1 MTQSVQKQSTDR
13 SDLIKE
19 ANRLLEDTREA
30 NRRFLADIKSLI
42 DGVKDKLMEAGK
54 EVDRL
59 DREFAQL
66 EREAVDK
73 IDEAMLDFIAEDEEE
88 IEE

>member
-1 MTQSVQKQSTDR
+1 
-13 SDLIKE
+13 LIKE